1 MEGLSR
7 YVYKEDEN
15 VIEGLALIYLNQE
28 DDSKYLV
35 EFGDDVDAEEVNGY
49 VDKLNR
55 LLFEAIKK
63 ERAQPQDKDQY
74 SKLVEQVPVDSQSC

>member
-1 MEGLSR
+1 M
-7 YVYKEDEN
+7 
-15 VIEGLALIYLNQE
+15 
-28 DDSKYLV
+28 
-35 EFGDDVDAEEVNGY
+35 DAEEVNGY

-74 SKLVEQVPVDSQSC
+74 SKLVE